1 LKGFAN
7 VVEQRKSST
16 PEFLRW
22 TLAVACNLKEFS
34 QWKNPDRVE
43 RHLRAV
49 RVCETA
55 IREGRV
61 LDGICVAAERCD
73 DDSADA
79 LGFRIADVV
88 ESFGNLEA
96 IAETCGQCAANAI
109 KELHPTA
116 NVGCFGLM
124 PITNIYV
131 HPVGETTVLG
141 ETNLQQLLDKIL
153 TDNLGLSSRIAKC
166 FAPTQPAWY
175 GLWIPDSP
183 SLQQRQVQLEVM
195 DELLLSVTD
204 TQVNSAWKLFTTA
217 LRISVQHD
225 FEIRIELCP
234 AGIRDNVNWTVP
246 EHCCRCHAPWK
257 PDLRKS
263 MSSWQICRYQGHPNK
278 RHQGFVQGKRPYWKL
293 SQFLGEQQAALFLE
307 QYRQR
312 EGR

>member
-1 LKGFAN
+1 M
-7 VVEQRKSST
+7 VEPLKSST

-22 TLAVACNLKEFS
+22 TLAVACKLKDFS
-34 QWKNPDRVE
+34 QWKNPDKVE

-61 LDGICVAAERCD
+61 LDGICVAAGQGVE
-73 DDSADA
+73 DSANT

-88 ESFGNLEA
+88 ESFVSLEA
-96 IAETCGQCAANAI
+96 IAGTCEKCPANAI
-109 KELHPTA
+109 KELHPLA
-116 NVGCFGLM
+116 NAGCFGLM
-124 PITNIYV
+124 PITNIDVY
-131 HPVGETTVLG
+131 PVGETTVLG
-141 ETNLQQLLDKIL
+141 GTNLQQLLDEVL
-153 TDNLGLSSRIAKC
+153 LDNFELSSRITRY
-166 FAPTQPAWY
+166 FPPTRPAWY

-183 SLQQRQVQLEVM
+183 ALQQRQIQLEVM
-195 DELLLSVTD
+195 DELLVSVTD
-204 TQVNSAWKLFTTA
+204 TQVNLAWKLFTAA
-217 LRISVQHD
+217 LRISVKHD

-234 AGIRDNVNWTVP
+234 AGVRDNVNWTVP

-263 MSSWQICRYQGHPNK
+263 MSSCQICKHQGHPNK

-312 EGR
+312 EG

>member
-1 LKGFAN
+1 M
-7 VVEQRKSST
+7 VEQLESST
-16 PEFLRW
+16 PEFLRR

-34 QWKNPDRVE
+34 QWKNPDKVE
-43 RHLRAV
+43 RHLRAI

-61 LDGICVAAERCD
+61 LDGICVVAQQD
-73 DDSADA
+73 DDPANT

-88 ESFGNLEA
+88 ESFGSLEA
-96 IAETCGQCAANAI
+96 IAKTCEDCAANAI
-109 KELHPTA
+109 KNLHPTA

-124 PITNIYV
+124 PILNIQV
-131 HPVGETTVLG
+131 HPASETTVLG

-153 TDNLGLSSRIAKC
+153 NNNLDLGLRIAKY
-166 FAPTQPAWY
+166 FVPTRPVWY

-183 SLQQRQVQLEVM
+183 SLQQRQIQLEVM
-195 DELLLSVTD
+195 DELLMYVTD
-204 TQVNSAWKLFTTA
+204 THVNSAWKLFTA
-217 LRISVQHD
+217 AMRISVEHD

-234 AGIRDNVNWTVP
+234 AGVRDNVNWTVP
-246 EHCCRCHAPWK
+246 EHCYRCHAPWK

-263 MSSWQICRYQGHPNK
+263 MPSCQICKYQGQPNK

>member
-1 LKGFAN
+1 LKGFSN
-7 VVEQRKSST
+7 VVERLESST

-22 TLAVACNLKEFS
+22 TLAVACNLKDFP
-34 QWKNPDRVE
+34 QWKSPDRVE

-49 RVCETA
+49 RICETT
-55 IREGRV
+55 IREGHV
-61 LDGICVAAERCD
+61 LDGICVDAQHGKD
-73 DDSADA
+73 PADA

-88 ESFGNLEA
+88 ESFGSLEA
-96 IAETCGQCAANAI
+96 IAKTCQHCAANAI

-124 PITNIYV
+124 PITNIQV
-131 HPVGETTVLG
+131 HPVNETTVLG
-141 ETNLQQLLDKIL
+141 ETNLQQLLDEIL
-153 TDNLGLSSRIAKC
+153 KDNLDLGLRVAKH
-166 FAPTQPAWY
+166 FAPTRPVWY

-183 SLQQRQVQLEVM
+183 SLQQRQVLLEVM
-195 DELLLSVTD
+195 DELLMSVRD
-204 TQVNSAWKLFTTA
+204 SHVNSAWKLFA
-217 LRISVQHD
+217 AAMRISVEHD

-234 AGIRDNVNWTVP
+234 AGVRDNVNWTVP

-263 MSSWQICRYQGHPNK
+263 MPSCQICKYQGNPNK

-293 SQFLGEQQAALFLE
+293 SQFLGEQQAAVFLE

>member
-1 LKGFAN
+1 M
-7 VVEQRKSST
+7 VEQLKSST

-22 TLAVACNLKEFS
+22 TLAVACKLKDFS

-61 LDGICVAAERCD
+61 LDGICVAAEQCG
-73 DDSADA
+73 DDSTKT

-88 ESFGNLEA
+88 ESFGSLEV
-96 IAETCGQCAANAI
+96 IAETCEQCVANAI
-109 KELHPTA
+109 KELHPVA
-116 NVGCFGLM
+116 NVGCFGLL
-124 PITNIYV
+124 PITNIHV
-131 HPVGETTVLG
+131 DPVGKTTVLG
-141 ETNLQQLLDKIL
+141 ATNLQQLLDKVL
-153 TDNLGLSSRIAKC
+153 RDNLELSSRIAKG
-166 FAPTQPAWY
+166 FVPTQPAWY

-195 DELLLSVTD
+195 DELLMSVTD
-204 TQVNSAWKLFTTA
+204 SHVNSAWKLFA
-217 LRISVQHD
+217 AAMRISVEHD
-225 FEIRIELCP
+225 LEIRIELCP
-234 AGIRDNVNWTVP
+234 AGVRDNVNWTVP
-246 EHCCRCHAPWK
+246 EHCRRCHAPWK

-263 MSSWQICRYQGHPNK
+263 MPSCQTCNYQGHPNK

>member
-1 LKGFAN
+1 M
-7 VVEQRKSST
+7 VERLESST

-22 TLAVACNLKEFS
+22 TLVVACNLKDFS

-43 RHLRAV
+43 RHLRAI
-49 RVCETA
+49 RICETA

-61 LDGICVAAERCD
+61 LDGICVADQQGSDPAN
-73 DDSADA
+73 A

-88 ESFGNLEA
+88 ESFGSLEA
-96 IAETCGQCAANAI
+96 IANTCEHCAANAI
-109 KELHPTA
+109 KELHPMA

-124 PITNIYV
+124 PVTNVQVY
-131 HPVGETTVLG
+131 PVTETAKLG
-141 ETNLQQLLDKIL
+141 ATNLQQLLEKMLMTNLD
-153 TDNLGLSSRIAKC
+153 LGLRIAKH
-166 FAPTQPAWY
+166 FVPTRPVWY

-183 SLQQRQVQLEVM
+183 TLQQRQIQLEVM
-195 DELLLSVTD
+195 DELLTSVTD
-204 TQVNSAWKLFTTA
+204 PHVNSAWKLFA
-217 LRISVQHD
+217 AAIRISVEHD
-225 FEIRIELCP
+225 IEIRIELCP
-234 AGIRDNVNWTVP
+234 AGVRDNVNWTVP

-263 MSSWQICRYQGHPNK
+263 MPSCQICKYQGNPNK

-293 SQFLGEQQAALFLE
+293 SQFMGEQQAAVFIE

>member
-1 LKGFAN
+1 M
-7 VVEQRKSST
+7 VEQLKSST

-22 TLAVACNLKEFS
+22 TLAVACKLKDFS

-61 LDGICVAAERCD
+61 LDGICVAAEQCG
-73 DDSADA
+73 DDSANT

-88 ESFGNLEA
+88 ESFGSLEA
-96 IAETCGQCAANAI
+96 IAETCEQCAANAI
-109 KELHPTA
+109 KELHPAA
-116 NVGCFGLM
+116 NVGCFGLL
-124 PITNIYV
+124 PITNIHV
-131 HPVGETTVLG
+131 HPVGKTTVLG
-141 ETNLQQLLDKIL
+141 ATNLQQLLDKVL
-153 TDNLGLSSRIAKC
+153 SDNLELSSRIAKC
-166 FAPTQPAWY
+166 FVATQPAWY

-183 SLQQRQVQLEVM
+183 SLQQRQVQLEVL
-195 DELLLSVTD
+195 DTLLVSVTD
-204 TQVNSAWKLFTTA
+204 AQVNSAWKLFTAA
-217 LRISVQHD
+217 LRISVKHD
-225 FEIRIELCP
+225 IEIRIELCP
-234 AGIRDNVNWTVP
+234 AGVRDNVNWTVP

-263 MSSWQICRYQGHPNK
+263 MPSCQICNYQGHPNK